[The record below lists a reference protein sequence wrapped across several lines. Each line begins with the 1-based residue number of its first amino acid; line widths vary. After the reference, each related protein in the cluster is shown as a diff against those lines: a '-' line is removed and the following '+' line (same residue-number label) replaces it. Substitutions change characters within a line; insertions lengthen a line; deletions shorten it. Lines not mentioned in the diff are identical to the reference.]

1 MPMNKKKTIKIC
13 VIIVL
18 ILIAGISIFFGV
30 YFNKLTK
37 PKYIYGVGIDRLDNK
52 ITNYVKLD
60 EKYNLGDSISITSE
74 LDFDLDSEEYL
85 KKSKTDK
92 EYLEKYKTIKN
103 LTLSTNNISIMQDEK
118 NKKALLEIHS
128 LLGKDKLLDYKYLIE
143 NATGYYYVEDILNK
157 YVNAGTSNY
166 FEMFNDNSTTAENME
181 YLHGAIIK
189 ALKNN
194 LEDEYFEKYA
204 VSENI
209 HGSKVNVNQIS
220 IKIDDKKLHKILNG
234 MISDLKEDT
243 RANKILTSIDKDFSK
258 YKIKTNESILEKQES
273 YTINIYTSKYRNI
286 ALKYEVVHLKGDE
299 KNTYS
304 YEGDIN
310 NGDFYYI
317 EDDTVIYA
325 VKLSDDGNII
335 EGKINDSTNNEIGT
349 IKIEKNDTGKYFTF
363 NFDDGEKKYDVI
375 YSSKSADLK
384 EHKSYT
390 NEKQLSFKYLNN
402 KVSVLSGEVTLKSKI
417 SSKAKIDESVTDAV
431 LSSTL
436 NDETKNKYDN
446 KLENI
451 KERLKK

>member
-166 FEMFNDNSTTAENME
+166 FEMFNDDSTTAENME

-310 NGDFYYI
+310 SGDFYYI

-325 VKLSDDGNII
+325 IKLKDDQKII
-335 EGKINDSTNNEIGT
+335 DGKISDSASKEVGT
-349 IKIEKNDTGKYFTF
+349 IKLEKNDFGTYFTL
-363 NFDDGEKKYDVI
+363 NFDDKETKYDII
-375 YSSKSADLK
+375 YSSKNTNVKDN
-384 EHKSYT
+384 KSFN
-390 NEKQLSFKYLNN
+390 NEKKLSFKYLTK
-402 KVSVLSGEVTLKSKI
+402 KVSILSGEITLNSEVSNKATIEEDVT
-417 SSKAKIDESVTDAV
+417 ESV

-436 NDETKNKYDN
+436 SDETKDKFANRTE
-446 KLENI
+446 KL